1 MSTPLSRLP
10 SLVLP
15 HRRTYA
21 IAASPVQYS
30 RRGDQPALAPL
41 AVKSLS
47 RAANGVAVA
56 SLDHRGPVSALA
68 VVIGA
73 GTRHESL
80 PGVAHL
86 LKGSLVRARPGDNVV
101 RALREFELRGNSL
114 YTALSRENTL
124 IGSTFLRDDLVDVVP
139 GLLSHVFNP
148 SFHAYEFLDAIPFV
162 TAETEAA
169 LADPETRVL
178 DALHTV
184 AFRRGLGNSLFGSK
198 ASFGSL
204 KRADLQAFAS
214 ANFTAD
220 NIAVVGSGVAHD
232 ELEALVNKAF
242 EGFSVPTTASKT
254 ISSPT
259 FYGGESRIAGTGPS
273 HLAIGFKGAAFTN
286 SQAYATQL
294 VLRALLDGTP
304 RLKWGSTSSGA
315 GLLASAVTPGTAVS
329 AFSESYT
336 DAGIFGIHIKGD
348 AASILLAGKQSI
360 AALKAAA
367 GGPASAAAHA
377 RAQKAAIV
385 DAESTLTRDE
395 LVADIGRQVLAS
407 KQFLSSAEIAQ
418 AVAKVSAD
426 DVSKAAQAALASK
439 AAVVAYGDLSK
450 LPYADEL

>member
-1 MSTPLSRLP
+1 MSVRRVPP
-10 SLVLP
+10 SLLLP
-15 HRRTYA
+15 HRRAYA
-21 IAASPVQYS
+21 IAASTVQYS

-68 VVIGA
+68 VVVGA
-73 GTRHESL
+73 GARHETH

-86 LKGSLVRARPGDNVV
+86 LKSSLVRARPGDNVV

-114 YTALSRENTL
+114 YTSLSRETIL

-139 GLLSHVFNP
+139 GLVSHVFNP

-162 TAETEAA
+162 TAESESA
-169 LADPETRVL
+169 LADPTTRVF
-178 DALHTV
+178 DTLHTV
-184 AFRRGLGNSLFGSK
+184 AFRRGLGNSLFASK
-198 ASFGSL
+198 SSLATL

-220 NIAVVGSGVAHD
+220 NIAVVGAGVAHD

-242 EGFSVPTTASKT
+242 EGFSVPATASKI
-254 ISSPT
+254 ISAPT
-259 FYGGESRIAGTGPS
+259 FHGGEARLAGSGPS

-286 SQAYATQL
+286 TQAYATQL
-294 VLRALLDGTP
+294 VLRSLLDGTP

-315 GLLASAVTPGTAVS
+315 GLLASAAAPGTTVS
-329 AFSESYT
+329 AFDASYT

-348 AASILLAGKQSI
+348 AAGIQQAGKQSI

-367 GGPASAAAHA
+367 SSPASAAAHA

-385 DAESTLTRDE
+385 DVESALTRDE
-395 LVADIGRQVLAS
+395 LVADIGRHVLAS
-407 KQFLSSAEIAQ
+407 KQFLSSAELAQ
-418 AVAKVSAD
+418 AVAKVSAA
-426 DVSKAAQAALASK
+426 DVSKAAQAALSSK
-439 AAVVAYGDLSK
+439 AAVVAYGDLAK